1 MPVLVPDASVSLPAV
16 TVIKA
21 SAGSGKTY
29 TLTQRYVQFALSR
42 EIPRNDPRNILAIT
56 FSNNAS
62 REMKENVLAWLK
74 LLAFGDKKRM
84 ADIAEVT
91 AGGEDFIRRRAAA
104 LVDEILR
111 RFTDFQVRTIDSF
124 MSMVFRASALD
135 LGFSPDFEI
144 VMDPAPLL
152 DYSFELFLREARE
165 GSERA
170 RYLDE
175 TIRSVLGL
183 QGEGDRFPWD
193 PSAPLLAEMKRIEG
207 TLSALETEARPVDL
221 ERRIREVQTEIRRTL
236 ERTRNLIES
245 SGLEENQKS
254 TFPKALAAAEAGR
267 FAELIDRG
275 MKTAP
280 VKKPAAKAA
289 AKTADAYERIKE
301 DWEMADALVSR
312 YASLWARSFYG
323 PYLRLRAEIGAT
335 VERVKRNQGKIFL
348 GDVSRGLGEYLSSDI
363 VPDVY
368 FRIGEKVFH
377 FLIDEFQDT
386 SPLQWRNLFP
396 LVENS
401 LAEGGSLFAV
411 GDTKQAIYGFRRAD
425 YAIMKSLEAANP
437 FPSSRHEVKE
447 LEVNY
452 RSRPRIL
459 EFVERVFKR
468 NAPALPEYR
477 EAVNASGLDS
487 YAALAEKGDD
497 PGYVALEILP
507 RDDDDPP
514 ERAKLQ
520 SVVEELHERGYRWGD
535 IAILAPRNDDVLRA
549 TSWLNEKG
557 IPFISFSSL
566 DVRRRRIAGEIVCLL
581 RFLDSPPDDLSFA
594 SFILG
599 DIFSRVLVRK
609 HGWKS
614 TAPLQSL
621 LFAHR
626 AGGARGPAAPQRDAT
641 QPNGAAPQQAAAAQQ
656 ERAKR
661 ALYKAFQETFPDLW
675 KTYFSGLFRSAG
687 YLPLYDLASEVFAVF
702 GVFEMAGE
710 EEATLAKLL
719 EAVKDFEGSGSNSL
733 REFLASAA
741 DAAAEG
747 DKWKIEVPR
756 TADSVRAMTIHKA
769 KGLGFPAVVVLLY
782 GERNRGFEYT
792 TLRDEEGVTL
802 VKLNKAVAG
811 RDPELAELYERES
824 TKEKVNR
831 LNGLYV
837 ALTRAKAEM
846 YVIGVK
852 REKDSYPFD
861 LLPAEGFAPS
871 STKGPARGD
880 GAAARSSAPLRFD
893 ARPVPSSPG
902 ASRIAREERRRG
914 EIVHRILSLIDFL
927 GDDLEERVARAAER
941 TMREARERDL
951 EPGLVK
957 AVSGLIKSAP
967 LSEYFTRRAG
977 RLVFTEKELCDGS
990 GRLFRTDRI
999 VVDAERV
1006 TVLDYK
1012 TGGEE
1017 REGADAAYDEQMR
1030 TYARILG
1037 RIYPGRRIEALLVFT
1052 DRGAV
1057 RSVK

>member
-1 MPVLVPDASVSLPAV
+1 MPVLVPDTSVSLPAV

-42 EIPRNDPRNILAIT
+42 EIPKNDPRNILAIT

-62 REMKENVLAWLK
+62 REMKENVLVWLK

-124 MSMVFRASALD
+124 MSAIFRASALD

-221 ERRIREVQTEIRRTL
+221 DHRMREVQTEIRRTL
-236 ERTRNLIES
+236 ERTQNLIES
-245 SGLEENQKS
+245 SGLEENRKS
-254 TFPKALAAAEAGR
+254 TFPKVLAAAQAGR

-289 AKTADAYERIKE
+289 AKSTDAYERIKE
-301 DWEMADALVSR
+301 DWEMADELVSR

-323 PYLRLRAEIGAT
+323 PYLRLRAQISAT

-348 GDVSRGLGEYLSSDI
+348 GDVSRRLGEYLSADI

-425 YAIMKSLEAANP
+425 YAIMKSLEAVNP

-447 LEVNY
+447 LEVNF

-477 EAVNASGLDS
+477 EAAKASGLDS
-487 YAALAEKGDD
+487 YAARAAKGED
-497 PGYVALEILP
+497 PGYVELEILP

-599 DIFSRVLVRK
+599 DIFGRVLSRR

-614 TAPLQSL
+614 TERLQEF

-626 AGGARGPAAPQRDAT
+626 S
-641 QPNGAAPQQAAAAQQ
+641 AQQ
-656 ERAKR
+656 EQATR
-661 ALYKAFQETFPDLW
+661 ALYKAFQEAFPDLW

-733 REFLASAA
+733 REFLVSAA

-792 TLRDEEGVTL
+792 TLADEEGVTL
-802 VKLNKAVAG
+802 VKLNKAVAD
-811 RDPELAELYERES
+811 RDPRLAEVYQRES

-861 LLPAEGFAPS
+861 LLPAEDFAPC

-902 ASRIAREERRRG
+902 ASRMAREERRRG

-927 GDDLEERVARAAER
+927 GDDLEGRVARAAER
-941 TMREARERDL
+941 TMREAREHDL
-951 EPGLVK
+951 EPGLIK

-967 LSEYFTRRAG
+967 LSEYFTRRPG

-999 VVDAERV
+999 VVDADRV

-1017 REGADAAYDEQMR
+1017 REEGRAEAGYDEQMR

-1037 RIYPGRRIEALLVFT
+1037 GIYPGRRIEALLVFT
-1052 DRGAV
+1052 DRGVV
-1057 RSVK
+1057 RSVQ

>member
-1 MPVLVPDASVSLPAV
+1 MPVLVPDTSVSLPAV

-84 ADIAEVT
+84 ADIAAVT
-91 AGGEDFIRRRAAA
+91 AGGEDFIRRRASA

-124 MSMVFRASALD
+124 MAAVFRASALD

-170 RYLDE
+170 RHLDE
-175 TIRSVLGL
+175 TIRTVVGL
-183 QGEGDRFPWD
+183 QGEGDRFLWN

-221 ERRIREVQTEIRRTL
+221 DRQVQEVQTEIRRTL

-245 SGLEENQKS
+245 SGLEVNQKS
-254 TFPKALAAAEAGR
+254 TFPKVLAAAQAGR
-267 FAELIDRG
+267 FGELIDRG
-275 MKTAP
+275 MKIAP

-289 AKTADAYERIKE
+289 ANATDAYERIKE

-323 PYLRLRAEIGAT
+323 PHLRLRAQIGAT
-335 VERVKRNQGKIFL
+335 VERVKRNQGKIFI
-348 GDVSRGLGEYLSSDI
+348 GDVSRRLGEYLSADI

-425 YAIMKSLEAANP
+425 YAIMKSLEAVNP

-447 LEVNY
+447 LEVNF

-459 EFVERVFKR
+459 EFAEHVFKQ
-468 NAPALPEYR
+468 NAPGLPEYR
-477 EAVNASGLDS
+477 EAAKASGLDS
-487 YAALAEKGDD
+487 YAARAEKGED
-497 PGYVALEILP
+497 PGYVELEILP
-507 RDDDDPP
+507 RDDEDPP

-566 DVRRRRIAGEIVCLL
+566 DVRRRRISGEIVCLL

-599 DIFSRVLVRK
+599 DIFSRVLARR

-614 TAPLQSL
+614 TAPLQSF

-626 AGGARGPAAPQRDAT
+626 A
-641 QPNGAAPQQAAAAQQ
+641 AQQ
-656 ERAKR
+656 EQAKR
-661 ALYKAFQETFPDLW
+661 ALYKAFQESFPDLW

-687 YLPLYDLASEVFAVF
+687 YLPLYDLASEVFTMF
-702 GVFEMAGE
+702 GVFEAAEE

-733 REFLASAA
+733 RNFLASAT

-802 VKLNKAVAG
+802 VKLNKAVAD

-831 LNGLYV
+831 LNSLYV
-837 ALTRAKAEM
+837 ALTRAKGEM

-861 LLPAEGFAPS
+861 LLPAEDFAPS

-927 GDDLEERVARAAER
+927 GDDLEERVAQAAER

-951 EPGLVK
+951 EPGLIK
-957 AVSGLIKSAP
+957 AVTGLIQSAP
-967 LSEYFTRRAG
+967 LSEYFTRKPG

-1017 REGADAAYDEQMR
+1017 REGDRTDAAYDEQMR

-1037 RIYPGRRIEALLVFT
+1037 GIYPGRRIEALLVFT
-1052 DRGAV
+1052 DRGVV
-1057 RSVK
+1057 RSVQ